1 MIRTL
6 TLLPA
11 ARIEKA
17 AELPSF
23 SPHCKLV
30 RFQWTR
36 RVTLRPRATQLHS
49 NASETEISRS
59 AMRSVR
65 SASQAKKLKRLA
77 WPSKGGCAAAAPEC
91 SYPTILSQ
99 TQSLCWRDRHAS
111 KLRSRAKRPPTAT
124 GRRPSAASVSGS
136 PLPHLAATPC
146 LKCSRPHRACAAEKR
161 NGRIQQK
168 EAARARRGSM
178 ESEHAAPEAQCALRP
193 RLARTQASGHAPLR
207 SHFPRSLT
215 QVRQV

>member
-111 KLRSRAKRPPTAT
+111 KLCSRAKRPPTAT
-124 GRRPSAASVSGS
+124 GRRPSAASVRVA
-136 PLPHLAATPC
+136 PAAPRC
-146 LKCSRPHRACAAEKR
+146 DAVPQCSRPHLACAAEKR

-168 EAARARRGSM
+168 EAARARRGST

>member
-1 MIRTL
+1 MHHPAAVMIRTL

-77 WPSKGGCAAAAPEC
+77 LPPKGGCAAAAREC
-91 SYPTILSQ
+91 LYPTILPE

-111 KLRSRAKRPPTAT
+111 KLCSRAKRPPTAT
-124 GRRPSAASVSGS
+124 GRRPSAASVRVA
-136 PLPHLAATPC
+136 PAAPRCDAVPQMLTTPPC
-146 LKCSRPHRACAAEKR
+146 LCSGETQWTDPAE
-161 NGRIQQK
+161 G
-168 EAARARRGSM
+168 GC
-178 ESEHAAPEAQCALRP
+178 ESQE
-193 RLARTQASGHAPLR
+193 RLDGE
-207 SHFPRSLT
+207 
-215 QVRQV
+215 